1 MTSTA
6 PRILLISIAIASI
19 ASQGAAQC
27 RMVTTGAT
35 CVSAPVRS
43 VKVRDLG
50 PPPVALGDILPRG
63 KYSMVMN
70 ADYYGLPLARDGWVY
85 YRIADDVYRV
95 HYKTMEVLERAT
107 LEASKR
113 WP

>member
-1 MTSTA
+1 MLLVLITIAVA
-6 PRILLISIAIASI
+6 PTQSI
-19 ASQGAAQC
+19 AQC
-27 RMVTTGAT
+27 RMATTGAA
-35 CVSAPVRS
+35 CVVAPKRT
-43 VKVRDLG
+43 VKPRELG

-63 KYSMVMN
+63 KYSMILN

-85 YRIADDVYRV
+85 FRIEQDAYRV
-95 HYKTMEVLERAT
+95 DYRTMEVLERAT